1 LPSAIDNHQLLN
13 AINIVDLGMGLMH
26 EESESLESLSKKLQ
40 KVIEN
45 NLYEKWS
52 NQENNLD
59 HFQAARRMLSSIL
72 KY

>member
-1 LPSAIDNHQLLN
+1 
-13 AINIVDLGMGLMH
+13 MH

-40 KVIEN
+40 MVIEN